1 MHPVLG
7 IAIAYVIGSIPFAYL
22 AGRAFG
28 VDLRKQGSGNLGASN
43 VARVIGAKLGI
54 TVYVLDTL
62 KGFVA
67 AFALP
72 RLFGLD
78 QDSTWAIAYGTAAMV
93 GHVRP
98 IFFGFRRG
106 GKGMAT
112 AGGMFL
118 GLAWLP
124 TLVALGVWAI
134 VFSLTRFASAGSLTA
149 AIVLPVTLGVMR
161 GFTSPIFLASVVLAA
176 FVYWTH
182 RENIGRLRR
191 GEEQPMLMEQQ
202 PPLAGAVRDTPKD
215 GGR

>member
-7 IAIAYVIGSIPFAYL
+7 IVVAYVIGSIPFAYL

-28 VDLRKQGSGNLGASN
+28 VDLRKHGSGNLGASN

-78 QDSTWAIAYGTAAMV
+78 PSSAWAIAYGTAAMI

-134 VFSLTRFASAGSLTA
+134 VFSITTYASAGSLAA
-149 AIVLPVTLGVMR
+149 AIALPLTLGLMR
-161 GFTSPIFLASVVLAA
+161 GFTSPVFLASVALAV
-176 FVYWTH
+176 FVFWTH
-182 RENIGRLRR
+182 RANIGRLRR
-191 GEEQPMLMEQQ
+191 GEEQPLLMERHGQTASA
-202 PPLAGAVRDTPKD
+202 LSETRRERSA
-215 GGR
+215 

>member
-1 MHPVLG
+1 MHPILG
-7 IAIAYVIGSIPFAYL
+7 VVVGYAIGSIPFAYL
-22 AGRAFG
+22 VGRAFG
-28 VDLRKQGSGNLGASN
+28 FDLRVHGSGNLGASN
-43 VARVIGAKLGI
+43 VARVVGARMGV
-54 TVYVLDTL
+54 TVFVLDCL

-67 AFALP
+67 VFALP
-72 RLFGLD
+72 LAFGLNHE
-78 QDSTWAIAYGTAAMV
+78 STWAIAYGTAAMI

-98 IFFGFRRG
+98 LFLGFGRG

-134 VFSLTRFASAGSLTA
+134 VFSLTRFASAGSLAA
-149 AIVLPVTLGVMR
+149 AIALPLTLGVMR
-161 GFTSPIFLASVVLAA
+161 GFTSPVFLASVVLAV

-191 GEEQPMLMEQQ
+191 GEEQPMLM
-202 PPLAGAVRDTPKD
+202 KD
-215 GGR
+215 SGT